1 MNDMFTD
8 DGDFKYVED
17 EEEFLEYY
25 RKRKIKIVILVISI
39 LIIVS
44 FFVIALILAKNPYD
58 NGLVLRNDFENL
70 NPADY
75 YR

>member
-1 MNDMFTD
+1 MNDMFTN

-25 RKRKIKIVILVISI
+25 RKRKIKIAILVISI
-39 LIIVS
+39 MIIVS
-44 FFVIALILAKNPYD
+44 FFVIALILAKNPYY